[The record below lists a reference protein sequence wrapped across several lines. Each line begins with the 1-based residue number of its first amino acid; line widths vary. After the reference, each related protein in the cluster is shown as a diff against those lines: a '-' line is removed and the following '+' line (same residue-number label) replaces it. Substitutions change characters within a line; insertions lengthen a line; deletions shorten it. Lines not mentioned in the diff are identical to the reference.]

1 MSVSGIHTLHCLIN
15 THYFVFLLNHNG
27 IKVSLKN
34 GNPSGCGGESL
45 MDQKI
50 DKKRHEVT

>member
-1 MSVSGIHTLHCLIN
+1 MSASGIHTLHCLIN

-50 DKKRHEVT
+50 DKKRREVT